1 MSSNKPRLC
10 FIGFGEAGQAVASG
24 LREAGVEHIA
34 AWDILFPQDN
44 GSALKQAGEK
54 MGARLADSAAD
65 AVANSDIIVSAV
77 TAGSSIDA
85 AKSVAPHVSGNPY
98 YLDVNSASPGRKREA
113 AKVLDGAARYVDV
126 AILAPI
132 HPKRHQTPLLLAGPH
147 AAAVMPL
154 LIDELDMRG
163 AIASGEVGAAA
174 ALKMIRS
181 VMIKGIEALTAECF
195 LAAQR
200 AGITEEVAVSL
211 HNNYP
216 TLDWNKVIDYNLERM
231 ASHGIRRAEE
241 MEQVA
246 ATLTEL
252 GIAPLMTQATV
263 ARQREMGEL
272 GRLDAVHAAKIK
284 GGAALLDALSEG
296 VEELPNAGVTRVK
309 RS

>member
-10 FIGFGEAGQAVASG
+10 FIGFGEAGQAIASG
-24 LREAGVEHIA
+24 LREAGVEHIT
-34 AWDILFPQDN
+34 AWDILFPNDR
-44 GSALKQAGEK
+44 GATLKQAGEK
-54 MGARLADSAAD
+54 IGARLASSAAE
-65 AVANSDIIVSAV
+65 AVASSDIIVSAV

-85 AKSVAPHVSGNPY
+85 AQSVAPHLSGNPY
-98 YLDVNSASPGRKREA
+98 YLDVNSVSPGRKREA
-113 AKVLDGAARYVDV
+113 ARVLKGAARYVDV

-132 HPKRHQTPLLLAGPH
+132 HPRRHQTPLLLAGPY
-147 AAAVMPL
+147 AQSAMPL

-163 AIASGEVGAAA
+163 AIASHEIGAAA

-200 AGITEEVAVSL
+200 AGIAEEVAPSL
-211 HNNYP
+211 KNNYP
-216 TLDWNKVIDYNLERM
+216 ALDGNKVNDYNLERT

-272 GRLDAVHAAKIK
+272 GKLESVRAVKAEGPTAM
-284 GGAALLDALSEG
+284 LEALSKS
-296 VEELPNAGVTRVK
+296 L
-309 RS
+309 